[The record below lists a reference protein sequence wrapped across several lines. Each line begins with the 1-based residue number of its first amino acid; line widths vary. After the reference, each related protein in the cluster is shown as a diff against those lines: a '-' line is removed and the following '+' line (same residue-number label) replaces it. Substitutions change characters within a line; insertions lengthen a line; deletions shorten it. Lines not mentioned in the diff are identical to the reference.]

1 VLFALYTRRFPPML
15 LVACI
20 RISIF
25 PSTRKESSKETDA
38 RPQSVLLRYIAI
50 NSVRNVR
57 FKECVDRVVH

>member
-1 VLFALYTRRFPPML
+1 ML